1 MRNESQAAA
10 AQFPNVAEKAETGI
24 NSKACQVNQVKEP
37 KDGDLTFT
45 NMILISIWKIKGKQS
60 LWFNSFT

>member
-1 MRNESQAAA
+1 MRNESQVAA
-10 AQFPNVAEKAETGI
+10 AQFPNVAEKADTGI
-24 NSKACQVNQVKEP
+24 NCKACQENQAKEP

-60 LWFNSFT
+60 L